1 MKLIKSQGCELTH
14 KLISLTPGSHS
25 LSVAVLMHFSLHP
38 DGAPTPDAASPV
50 WDAVTAALDGYGLLD
65 EGWPKLQG
73 EYLVFGAAYP
83 PTSQSTQPVS
93 ASVSVGGLSKRL
105 AVFGDRHFNAMGSI
119 SDPAPFERIPIAP
132 ATSFGGE
139 GFVGNPFGK
148 GAGTVRLIDG
158 TEWHP
163 LPNVESPDALLTSTK
178 SQQEPAGFWAYGPDM
193 PQRARYLGTFDAE
206 WTRTRW
212 PHLPVDTN
220 FTYFQ
225 VAPTDQRLAQGFWQG
240 GEAINVQNMHPTHA
254 LLQARLPA
262 LRARLF
268 AAVAV
273 SDQEFQMGEAETR
286 LETVY
291 LLPDQLAGVALYRA
305 LIDVQDPQARDVVG
319 LCAALEPLDA
329 PAKSLE
335 EYVAEFGPQLQ
346 AELGPMVRKP
356 PPTMPSL
363 EQAQASAEETLAQ
376 IQAQRQAFLGRMAQ
390 AGMTEAQIME
400 VLRQNPQ
407 TRTLAVAIGQAA
419 GGSFM
424 RFFDELEQM
433 VKLTQDDADQG
444 PRDGTTGAATQD
456 ATAARQ
462 GRLDVIRRKGA
473 GSTCRD
479 LNLHNADLSGL
490 DLSGMDFSGSVLS
503 GASFVGATLR
513 ACRFDRAVL
522 TQANFTGADLTG
534 ASLAMSS
541 LGQAYFEAAT
551 LAGASLVR
559 ADAASSRFTDA
570 VLENVDLS
578 MASLNGADLRNTNLA
593 GVSASRTHFDT
604 ALLAHANLSGAKL
617 LEATFDGADLTE
629 ADLSRAICLKTSFS
643 CAKMHKARLQGAD
656 LTESSADEGTQA
668 TSADLRDA
676 HLDKASWVGANL
688 SGANLDRVTAEEADF
703 SDAGLAQ
710 VSMRR
715 AVAKGAHFD
724 RATLTEANLSL
735 SNFMEG
741 SFALAK
747 LSQTVM
753 QGCNLYGVNFL
764 DTVFE
769 EAHLEG
775 SYIERTILAE
785 RLGKTQL

>member
-1 MKLIKSQGCELTH
+1 MKLIKPQTVEITYRE
-14 KLISLTPGSHS
+14 ISLAQGRRS
-25 LSVAVLMHFSLHP
+25 LSVAVNVHFSLHP
-38 DGAPTPDAASPV
+38 EGVSTADAVSPV
-50 WDAVTAALDGYGLLD
+50 WEAVQAAIAPYGGFD
-65 EGWPKLQG
+65 EGWPKLQA
-73 EYLVFGAAYP
+73 EYLVMGAAYP
-83 PTSQSTQPVS
+83 PAGQTTQPVS

-105 AVFGDRHFNAMGSI
+105 AVFGDRQFNALGGI
-119 SDPAPFERIPIAP
+119 SDPATFERMPIAP
-132 ATSFGGE
+132 ATAFGGE
-139 GFVGNPFGK
+139 SFVGNPFGK
-148 GAGTVRLIDG
+148 GAEPIRLKDG
-158 TEWHP
+158 TEMHP
-163 LPNVESPDALLTSTK
+163 LPNVESPDALVTSTNN
-178 SQQEPAGFWAYGPDM
+178 QPEPAGFWAYGPDM

-220 FTYFQ
+220 FAYFQ
-225 VAPTDQRLAQGFWQG
+225 VAPADQRLPQGSWQG
-240 GEAINVQNMHPTHA
+240 GEAITVQNMHPTHA
-254 LLQARLPA
+254 LLQARVPA

-273 SDQEFQMGEAETR
+273 GERDLRIDEAETR
-286 LETVY
+286 LDTVY

-305 LIDVQDPQARDVVG
+305 LIDVQDPQAQDIVG
-319 LCAALEPLDA
+319 LCVALESQDA
-329 PAKSLE
+329 PRKSLQE
-335 EYVAEFGPQLQ
+335 HVAEFGPQLQ
-346 AELGPMVRKP
+346 AELGPVLRKP
-356 PPTMPSL
+356 PPAMPSPQ
-363 EQAQASAEETLAQ
+363 QAQASAEETLAQ
-376 IQAQRQAFLGRMAQ
+376 IQAQRQAFLGNMAQ

-407 TRTLAVAIGQAA
+407 TRALAVAIEQSA
-419 GGSFM
+419 GGSLT
-424 RFFDELEQM
+424 RFFDDLEQM
-433 VKLTQDDADQG
+433 VKSTQDEFGQDAQG
-444 PRDGTTGAATQD
+444 DATQD

-462 GRLDVIRRKGA
+462 GRLEVIRRKGA
-473 GSTCRD
+473 GSACRD
-479 LNLHNADLSGL
+479 LNLPNADLSGL

-503 GASFVGATLR
+503 GASLVGATLR

-541 LGQAYFEAAT
+541 LGQAHFEAAT

-593 GVSASRTHFDT
+593 GVSASRTRFDT

-629 ADLSRAICLKTSFS
+629 ADLSRAMCLKTSFS

-715 AVAKGAHFD
+715 AVAKSAHFD
-724 RATLTEANLSL
+724 RATLTQANLSL

-747 LSQTVM
+747 LSHTVM

-769 EAHLEG
+769 EADLEG